1 MPSITPTTSTRRR
14 SLLKLGLIGTAA
26 LAVGGYVATRITDG
40 SPQARL
46 PQAAHLSPGAQLLWA
61 KVGEAVLNDMLPS
74 GAEPR
79 QAMIDAFLIR
89 LDQGIASLPPHTQA
103 ELRDLLGM
111 LTLAPGRALLTGR
124 WSGWADASVAEVQV
138 WLLDLRGSSLQ
149 LRRLIFLTLHDLVT
163 SSYYALPQAWD
174 AIGYRGPIAPG
185 PGVDV

>member
-1 MPSITPTTSTRRR
+1 MYISKPFLT
-14 SLLKLGLIGTAA
+14 
-26 LAVGGYVATRITDG
+26 
-40 SPQARL
+40 
-46 PQAAHLSPGAQLLWA
+46 
-61 KVGEAVLNDMLPS
+61 
-74 GAEPR
+74 EPR
-79 QAMIDAFLIR
+79 QAMIDAFLTR